1 MIMTGRLIGAL
12 LGVLLL
18 VSASRGQSDLQ
29 RGKLKKVDA
38 DKRTITITIDGRDRD
53 FLVTDDTH
61 VVGAASERIERP
73 FEDKSLAA
81 GTAVVFKAGE
91 KDGKAVLVG
100 LKVGGPGGT
109 PGGGDI
115 RRAKLKKIDL
125 DKRVL
130 TLTVDGKDR
139 DFLVTD
145 ETQVLGGV
153 GKDLK
158 ERLQGFKE
166 GADIFFK
173 AGKAD
178 GKEAILGLKLADD
191 PGKPGASQL
200 PPPAVDT
207 SKLIPLSELGTR
219 EYHGFQGGF
228 YPDGKNQRPEAH
240 EAAGLRLASKVQPLD
255 TDGKPS
261 AGGKI
266 VLLSVGMSNTS
277 QSSVG
282 FERELKG
289 FHDRSTLRNP
299 RLLFVNGAQ
308 GGMTAQ
314 AIQNPEDGGSGT
326 RYWTE
331 VDRRL
336 KSAGVTRGQVQVIW
350 IKQADAGPSQG
361 FPAYAQKLQ
370 AELIRIVQLLPA
382 RFPNIKLVYLSSRT
396 YGGYAKTRLNPE
408 PYAYESGFS
417 VKWLIEQ
424 QIKGN
429 AELNYDAEKGAIKA
443 PWLSWGPYLWAQG
456 STKRADGFFYDETD
470 FTANDGTH
478 QSASGQAK
486 VGKLLLEFFKNDT
499 TTRPWFVVRE

>member
-1 MIMTGRLIGAL
+1 MTRTFISAV
-12 LGVLLL
+12 LGVFLL
-18 VSASRGQSDLQ
+18 VAASRGQADLQ
-29 RGKLKKVDA
+29 HGKIKSVDA
-38 DKRTITITIDGRDRD
+38 DKRTITITVDGQDRN
-53 FLVTDDTH
+53 FLVTDDTR
-61 VVGAASERIERP
+61 VDAANQRIAQP
-73 FEDKSLAA
+73 LKDKGLAP
-81 GTAVVFKAGE
+81 GVAVIFKATE
-91 KDGKAVLVG
+91 RDGKAVLAG
-100 LKVGGPGGT
+100 LKLGGAGGA
-109 PGGGDI
+109 PDGGEI
-115 RRAKLKKIDL
+115 RRAKVKKIDV
-125 DKRVL
+125 DKKVL
-130 TLTVDGKDR
+130 TLTVDGKER
-139 DFLVTD
+139 DYVLRD
-145 ETQVLGGV
+145 ETQVLGGA

-178 GKEAILGLKLADD
+178 GKDAIVALKLADG
-191 PGKPGASQL
+191 PGNPGPPRS
-200 PPPAVDT
+200 PPPAVDV

-240 EAAGLRLASKVQPLD
+240 EAAGLRLASKVLPVD
-255 TDGKPS
+255 GDGKPS
-261 AGGKI
+261 ADGKI

-289 FHDRSTLRNP
+289 YHDKNP

-314 AIQNPEDGGSGT
+314 AIQEPEDGGSGT

-336 KSAGVTRGQVQVIW
+336 KSAGVARGQVQVIW

-370 AELIRIVQLLPA
+370 AELTRIVQLLPA
-382 RFPNIKLVYLSSRT
+382 RFPNVKLVFLSSRT

-417 VKWLIEQ
+417 VKWLIER
-424 QIKGN
+424 QIKGD
-429 AELNYDAEKGAIKA
+429 AELNYDADKGAVKA

-456 STKRADGFFYDETD
+456 STKRADGFSYDETD

-486 VGKLLLEFFKNDT
+486 VGKLLLDFFKNDT
-499 TTRPWFVVRE
+499 TTRPWFVAKE

>member
-1 MIMTGRLIGAL
+1 MIMTRRLVGAL
-12 LGVLLL
+12 LGVLFL
-18 VSASRGQSDLQ
+18 VSASHGQTDLQ
-29 RGKLKKVDA
+29 RGKIKKVDA

-73 FEDKSLAA
+73 FEDKSLVA
-81 GTAVVFKAGE
+81 GTVVVFKEGE
-91 KDGKAVLVG
+91 KDGKAVLIG
-100 LKVGGPGGT
+100 LKAGGPGGT

-125 DKRVL
+125 DKKVL

-139 DFLVTD
+139 DYLLTD

-178 GKEAILGLKLADD
+178 GKDTILGLKLADGSGNRAA
-191 PGKPGASQL
+191 PQP
-200 PPPAVDT
+200 PPPAVDI

-219 EYHGFQGGF
+219 EYRGFQGGL
-228 YPDGKNQRPEAH
+228 YPDGKNQRPAAH
-240 EAAGLRLASKVQPLD
+240 EAAGLRQASRVQPLD
-255 TDGKPS
+255 GDGKPS

-266 VLLSVGMSNTS
+266 VLLSVGMSNTL

-282 FERELKG
+282 FERAIRSD
-289 FHDRSTLRNP
+289 HDKNP
-299 RLLFVNGAQ
+299 RLLFVNGAR

-314 AIQNPEDGGSGT
+314 AIQNPDDGGTGS
-326 RYWTE
+326 RYWNE
-331 VDRRL
+331 VDQRL
-336 KSAGVTRGQVQVIW
+336 KSAGVTRSQVQVVW

-361 FPAYAQKLQ
+361 FPGYAQKLQ
-370 AELIRIVQLLPA
+370 TELTRIVQMLPG
-382 RFPNIKLVYLSSRT
+382 RFPNITLVYLSSRT

-417 VKWLIEQ
+417 VKWLIER
-424 QIKGN
+424 QIKGD
-429 AELNYDAEKGAIKA
+429 ADLNYDPEKGAVKA

-456 STKRADGFFYDETD
+456 STKRADGFSYDETD

-499 TTRPWFVVRE
+499 TTRPWFVARE